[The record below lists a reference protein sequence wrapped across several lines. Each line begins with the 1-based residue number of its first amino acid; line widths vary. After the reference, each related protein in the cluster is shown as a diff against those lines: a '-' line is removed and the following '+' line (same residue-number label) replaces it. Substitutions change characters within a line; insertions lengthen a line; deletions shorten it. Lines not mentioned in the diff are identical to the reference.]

1 MSGVLTT
8 VGVGASPNACWH
20 SAAHHTAAGTP
31 SGLLVS
37 RSATKGTRVF
47 RMQRDDEL
55 LRLMLL
61 GERVARSMQQTLM
74 SLRHA
79 DEGCQWLPNHPAQH
93 VAAPSPL
100 VRRMQ

>member
-1 MSGVLTT
+1 MQAVCL
-8 VGVGASPNACWH
+8 V
-20 SAAHHTAAGTP
+20 AGTL

-61 GERVARSMQQTLM
+61 GEQDA
-74 SLRHA
+74 
-79 DEGCQWLPNHPAQH
+79 C
-93 VAAPSPL
+93 
-100 VRRMQ
+100 